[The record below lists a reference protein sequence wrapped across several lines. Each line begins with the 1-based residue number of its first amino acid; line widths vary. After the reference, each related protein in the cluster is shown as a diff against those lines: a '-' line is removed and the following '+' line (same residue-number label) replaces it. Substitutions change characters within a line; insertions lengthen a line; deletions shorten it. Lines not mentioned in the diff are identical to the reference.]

1 MTQTTATTAP
11 VLRRRVFYIPGFDP
25 APPRRY
31 RELYRKEARL
41 QAAISG
47 YAVDVGARH
56 GAGAFGW
63 SVTAIIDGQ
72 EVRTEFDVLVW
83 SDIVRASMGGG
94 VIATYWQ
101 LLRTAWIYISSGA
114 LFRLMRLRKG
124 PVIAALYPIVVL
136 LAELG
141 AAGFIGWLM
150 ARFSALGLNSLS
162 RTIYSPSLIGPWS
175 MQIMS
180 LSLVAGLVAAV
191 LLLRWFKRHDDRI
204 FAYYLMHD
212 YAFTAQL
219 WGAYPPELEARMAVF
234 KAAIAKAATDRCDE
248 VLVVGHSSG
257 AHLAVSILADL
268 IRDGLPETR
277 PALAFLSLG
286 QVVPMVSFLPAAH
299 RLRADLHFLSAQSGL
314 TWVDVTAPGDG
325 CAFALCDP
333 VAVSGVA
340 PPDKRWPLVISAA
353 FTQTLS
359 PARWKALRWRFFR
372 LHFQYLCAFDQPGN
386 YDYFRITAG
395 PQTLAARFSGRVA
408 SKSRIETPTSGYT
421 GRAA

>member
-1 MTQTTATTAP
+1 MPLTTPMTAP
-11 VLRRRVFYIPGFDP
+11 VKRRRVFYIPGFDP

-31 RELYRKEARL
+31 RELYRKQAKA

-47 YAVDVGARH
+47 YSVDVGGRH
-56 GAGAFGW
+56 AGPGFGW
-63 SVTAIIDGQ
+63 SATAIIDGH
-72 EVRTEFDVLVW
+72 EVRSDFEVLVW

-94 VIATYWQ
+94 VISTYLQ
-101 LLRTAWIYISSGA
+101 LLRTAWIYIVTGV
-114 LFRLMRLRKG
+114 LFRLTRLRKG

-141 AAGFIGWLM
+141 LAVLAARVLGGLVQAYFGELGFT
-150 ARFSALGLNSLS
+150 A
-162 RTIYSPSLIGPWS
+162 SLIVG
-175 MQIMS
+175 
-180 LSLVAGLVAAV
+180 GLAAIV
-191 LLLRWFKRHDDRI
+191 VLRWFKARDGKI

-219 WGAYPPELEARMAVF
+219 WGAYPVVLEARL
-234 KAAIAKAATDRCDE
+234 AAFRTLIEDALKDDYDE

-257 AHLAVSILADL
+257 AHLAVSVLADIL
-268 IRDGLPETR
+268 RGGVGKVPLG
-277 PALAFLSLG
+277 FLSLG
-286 QVVPMVSFLPAAH
+286 HVVPMVSFLPKAY
-299 RLRADLHFLSAQSGL
+299 RLRGDLYYLSGHGGL

-333 VAVSGVA
+333 VAVTGVA
-340 PPDKRWPLVISAA
+340 APGKCWPLVVSAA

-372 LHFQYLCAFDQPGN
+372 LHFQYLCAFDQPGD

-395 PQTLAARFSGRVA
+395 PKTLAARFAGRAA
-408 SKSRIETPTSGYT
+408 SKSRIVTPCSPYTS
-421 GRAA
+421 RAA